1 MIVFMLTIV
10 YAGMF
15 TGTFIKLRE
24 YELNV
29 FLSVTLSFVSHIPI
43 VMTLGV
49 AAVNVALQE
58 FAKREIIRG
67 LFAFPVSFIM
77 YADAIDAIGEAFAKK
92 TYRKYETPLMR
103 NLYFRMRE
111 IVSKGVVNI

>member
-1 MIVFMLTIV
+1 MLTIV

-77 YADAIDAIGEAFAKK
+77 YADAIGEAFAKK